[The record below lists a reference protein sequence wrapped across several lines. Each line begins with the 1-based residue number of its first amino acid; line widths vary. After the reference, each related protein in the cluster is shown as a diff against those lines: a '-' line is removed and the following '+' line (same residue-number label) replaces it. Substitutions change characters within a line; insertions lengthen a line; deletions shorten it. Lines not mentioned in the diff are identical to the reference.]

1 MVIGLTE
8 HRAQPREIGTGWLMA
23 KNFVRWMTRTGFAGW
38 GWLLCLVLTRSA
50 GAAGES
56 GGSAAFFAAGKVARI
71 EITLAP
77 EALPVL
83 RRDPHEYV
91 RGTLR
96 EGGAVFK
103 EVGIHLKGGLGTF
116 QSVDEKPSFT
126 LNFDK
131 FSKQQKFHGL
141 DKVHLNNAAED
152 DSLLMEYLAADL
164 FRAAGVPC
172 PRVAH
177 ARVTFNGRDLGMYVF
192 KEGFDG
198 TFLKRHFQSSDG
210 GFYDPGLS
218 HDIHELKAKASRSGA
233 KTTGDLKALW
243 DAAHDKDFSAR
254 FQRIGETLDV
264 DRFVTFI
271 VMEALV
277 GHDDGYMINRN
288 NYRVYFDTDAKRF
301 VFMPTG
307 MDQVFAEE
315 CPFYPNGI
323 GVLAKALVDTPEG
336 KRRYEARFIELF
348 KKVWSV
354 AEMEKTIERVQRQI
368 RLVLGPEETEAHTK
382 AVDNLKA
389 MIRTQTR
396 RIEEQVAIIQGRPA
410 APVTKKD

>member
-1 MVIGLTE
+1 
-8 HRAQPREIGTGWLMA
+8 MA
-23 KNFVRWMTRTGFAGW
+23 KNFVQRMTRVGVTGW
-38 GWLLCLVLTRSA
+38 VCLLLVAEARGA
-50 GAAGES
+50 GAAAGEPD
-56 GGSAAFFAAGKVARI
+56 GSAVFFAAGKVARI
-71 EITLAP
+71 EIVLAP

-103 EVGIHLKGGLGTF
+103 AVGVHLKGGLGTF

-131 FSKQQKFHGL
+131 FTTAQKFHGM

-152 DSLLMEYLAADL
+152 ESLLMEQLAAGL

-172 PRVAH
+172 PRVTQV
-177 ARVTFNGRDLGMYVF
+177 RVSLNGRDLGMYVF

-198 TFLKRHFQSSDG
+198 AFLKRHFQSSDG

-218 HDIHELKAKASRSGA
+218 HDIHELKPKAARSGA
-233 KTTGDLKALW
+233 KTTGDLKVLW
-243 DAAHDKDFSAR
+243 DAAHDENLAAR
-254 FQRIGETLDV
+254 LRRMGETLDV
-264 DRFVTFI
+264 ERFVTFI

-277 GHDDGYMINRN
+277 GHDDGYMVNRN
-288 NYRVYFDTDAKRF
+288 NYRIYFDPEMKRF

-315 CPFYPNGI
+315 CPFYPNGV
-323 GVLAKALVDTPEG
+323 GVLAQALVDVPEG
-336 KRRYEARFIELF
+336 KRRYEERLVGLF

-354 AEMEKTIERVQRQI
+354 PELEKTIDRVQRQV
-368 RLVLGPEETEAHTK
+368 RPALRPEEVEAHMK
-382 AVDNLKA
+382 AVENLKE

-396 RIEEQVAIIQGRPA
+396 RIEEQVAAIKRAGA
-410 APVTKKD
+410 AGAAKKQE

>member
-1 MVIGLTE
+1 
-8 HRAQPREIGTGWLMA
+8 MA
-23 KNFVRWMTRTGFAGW
+23 KNFVQWMTRVGVTGWVCLLLVAG
-38 GWLLCLVLTRSA
+38 LRSA
-50 GAAGES
+50 GAAATAEPD
-56 GGSAAFFAAGKVARI
+56 GSAAFFAAGKVARI

-96 EGGAVFK
+96 EGGTVFK
-103 EVGIHLKGGLGTF
+103 EVGVHLKGGLGTF

-131 FSKQQKFHGL
+131 FTKEQKFHGM

-152 DSLLMEYLAADL
+152 ESLLMEQLAADL

-172 PRVAH
+172 PRVTQV
-177 ARVTFNGRDLGMYVF
+177 RVTFNGRDLGMYVF

-198 TFLKRHFQSSDG
+198 TFLKRHFPSSAG

-233 KTTGDLKALW
+233 KTIGDLKALW
-243 DAAHDKDFSAR
+243 DAAHDENLAAR
-254 FQRIGETLDV
+254 LRRMGETLDV
-264 DRFVTFI
+264 ERFLTFI
-271 VMEALV
+271 AMEALV

-288 NYRVYFDTDAKRF
+288 NYRIYFDPAAKRF

-315 CPFYPNGI
+315 CPFYPNGV
-323 GVLAKALVDTPEG
+323 GVLAQALVDVPEG
-336 KRRYEARFIELF
+336 KRRYEERLVGLF
-348 KKVWSV
+348 QRVWSV
-354 AEMEKTIERVQRQI
+354 AELEKTIDRVQRQL
-368 RLVLGPEETEAHTK
+368 RPALRPEEVEAHTK
-382 AVDNLKA
+382 AVENLKA

-396 RIEEQVAIIQGRPA
+396 RIEVQVAAIKRAGA
-410 APVTKKD
+410 AGAAKKQE

>member
-1 MVIGLTE
+1 
-8 HRAQPREIGTGWLMA
+8 MA
-23 KNFVRWMTRTGFAGW
+23 KNFVRWMTRVGWTGWVWLLLVAATCGVFAG
-38 GWLLCLVLTRSA
+38 
-50 GAAGES
+50 EKDP
-56 GGSAAFFAAGKVARI
+56 SAAFFATDRVARI
-71 EITLAP
+71 DLEMPAA
-77 EALPVL
+77 ALPVL

-91 RGTLR
+91 RATVR

-103 EVGIHLKGGLGTF
+103 EVGVHLKGGLGTF

-131 FSKQQKFHGL
+131 FTKEQKFHGM

-152 DSLLMEYLAADL
+152 ESLLMEQLAADL

-172 PRVAH
+172 PRVTQ
-177 ARVTFNGRDLGMYVF
+177 ARVSLNGRDLGMYVF

-198 TFLKRHFQSSDG
+198 TFLKRHFKSSDG

-218 HDIHELKAKASRSGA
+218 HDIHELKAKASRAGA

-243 DAAHDKDFSAR
+243 DAAHDENLAAR
-254 FQRIGETLDV
+254 LRRMGETLEV
-264 DRFVTFI
+264 ERFVTFI

-277 GHDDGYMINRN
+277 GHDDGYMVNRN
-288 NYRVYFDTDAKRF
+288 NYRIYFDPETKRF

-315 CPFYPNGI
+315 CPFYPNGVGI
-323 GVLAKALVDTPEG
+323 LAQALVDVPEG
-336 KRRYEARFIELF
+336 KRRYEERLVELF

-354 AEMEKTIERVQRQI
+354 PELEKTIDRVQRQI
-368 RLVLGPEETEAHTK
+368 RPALGPEETEAHTK
-382 AVDNLKA
+382 AVENLKA

-396 RIEEQVAIIQGRPA
+396 RIEEQVAAIERA
-410 APVTKKD
+410 AAGAVKKPERLP

>member
-1 MVIGLTE
+1 MVHGEKLF
-8 HRAQPREIGTGWLMA
+8 AANDVWWCAWLGVPVACAGDPRRVCGG
-23 KNFVRWMTRTGFAGW
+23 
-38 GWLLCLVLTRSA
+38 C
-50 GAAGES
+50 GEPD
-56 GGSAAFFAAGKVARI
+56 GSAAFFAAGKVARI
-71 EITLAP
+71 EIVLAA

-103 EVGIHLKGGLGTF
+103 EVGVHLKGGLGTF

-131 FSKQQKFHGL
+131 FTKEQKFHGM

-152 DSLLMEYLAADL
+152 DSLLMEQLAADL

-172 PRVAH
+172 PRVTQ
-177 ARVTFNGRDLGMYVF
+177 ARVSLNGRDLGMYVF

-198 TFLKRHFQSSDG
+198 TFLRRHFQGSDG

-218 HDIHELKAKASRSGA
+218 HDINELKPKASRAGA

-243 DAAHDKDFSAR
+243 DAAHDEDLGAR
-254 FQRIGETLDV
+254 LRRMGETLDV
-264 DRFVTFI
+264 ERFVTFI
-271 VMEALV
+271 AMEALV
-277 GHDDGYMINRN
+277 GHDDGYMVNRN
-288 NYRVYFDTDAKRF
+288 NYRIYSDPEPKRF

-315 CPFYPNGI
+315 CPFYPNGA
-323 GVLAKALVDTPEG
+323 GVLAQALVDVPEG
-336 KRRYEARFIELF
+336 KRMYEARLVELF

-354 AEMEKTIERVQRQI
+354 PELEKTIVRVQRQI
-368 RLVLGPEETEAHTK
+368 RPVLSPEEIEAHTK
-382 AVDNLKA
+382 AVENLKE

-396 RIEEQVAIIQGRPA
+396 RIEKQVAIIKRAGA
-410 APVTKKD
+410 AKPKNKKAE

>member
-1 MVIGLTE
+1 
-8 HRAQPREIGTGWLMA
+8 MA
-23 KNFVRWMTRTGFAGW
+23 KNFVWW
-38 GWLLCLVLTRSA
+38 LTRVGLRGWACLLLVAGARGA
-50 GAAGES
+50 GAATPEPD
-56 GGSAAFFAAGKVARI
+56 GSAAFFAAGKVARI

-91 RGTLR
+91 RATLR

-103 EVGIHLKGGLGTF
+103 EVGVHLKGGLGTF

-131 FSKQQKFHGL
+131 FTKEQKFRGM

-152 DSLLMEYLAADL
+152 DSLLMEQLAGDL

-172 PRVAH
+172 PRVTQ
-177 ARVTFNGRDLGMYVF
+177 ARVSLNGRDLGMYVF

-198 TFLKRHFQSSDG
+198 TFLQRHFQSSDG

-218 HDIHELKAKASRSGA
+218 HDIHELKPKASRTGA

-243 DAAHDKDFSAR
+243 EAAHEKNLTTR
-254 FQRIGETLDV
+254 LQRMGETLDL

-288 NYRVYFDTDAKRF
+288 NYRIYFDPEPKRF

-315 CPFYPNGI
+315 CPFYPNGV
-323 GVLAKALVDTPEG
+323 GVLAQALVDVPEG
-336 KRRYEARFIELF
+336 KRRYEERLVELF
-348 KKVWSV
+348 QRVWKLP
-354 AEMEKTIERVQRQI
+354 EIEQTIDRLQAQI
-368 RLVLGPEETEAHTK
+368 RPALKPEEVEPHK
-382 AVDNLKA
+382 LAVENLKA
-389 MIRTQTR
+389 MIRTQTQ
-396 RIEEQVAIIQGRPA
+396 RIEKQVAAIKREPA
-410 APVTKKD
+410 GTAKKNKRKK

>member
-1 MVIGLTE
+1 
-8 HRAQPREIGTGWLMA
+8 MA
-23 KNFVRWMTRTGFAGW
+23 KNFVRWMTRGGVTGW
-38 GWLLCLVLTRSA
+38 VCLLLVLVTRGAGA
-50 GAAGES
+50 GAAAEPD
-56 GGSAAFFAAGKVARI
+56 GSAAFFAAEKVARI
-71 EITLAP
+71 EIEMAA

-91 RGTLR
+91 RATLR

-103 EVGIHLKGGLGTF
+103 EVGVHLKGGLGTF

-131 FSKQQKFHGL
+131 FTKEQKFHGM

-172 PRVAH
+172 PRVTQ
-177 ARVTFNGRDLGMYVF
+177 ARVSLNGRDLGMYVF

-198 TFLKRHFQSSDG
+198 TFLQRHFQSSDG

-218 HDIHELKAKASRSGA
+218 HDINELKPKASRTGA

-243 DAAHDKDFSAR
+243 DAAHEANLTVR
-254 FQRIGETLDV
+254 LRRMGETLDV
-264 DRFVTFI
+264 ERFVTFI
-271 VMEALV
+271 AMEALV
-277 GHDDGYMINRN
+277 GHDDGYMVNRN
-288 NYRVYFDTDAKRF
+288 NYRIYFDPQLKRF

-315 CPFYPNGI
+315 CPFYPNGV
-323 GVLAKALVDTPEG
+323 GVLAQTLVEVPEG
-336 KRRYEARFIELF
+336 KRRYEARMVELF
-348 KKVWSV
+348 QTVWSV
-354 AEMEKTIERVQRQI
+354 PELEKTIDRVQRQV
-368 RLVLGPEETEAHTK
+368 RTVLGPAEIAAHAK
-382 AVDNLKA
+382 AVGNLKE

-396 RIEEQVAIIQGRPA
+396 RIEEQVAAITRGRA
-410 APVTKKD
+410 GKVGKKKK